1 MEDRYQVI
9 LQNVENHLDNK
20 INVLVRIAREPTNP
34 VDINAV
40 KVKADIN
47 SDDNCGLQPLLLLRK
62 IPDQFTR
69 EFFNQFVG
77 EPIRSNQ
84 ITPC

>member
-9 LQNVENHLDNK
+9 LRNVENHLDNK
-20 INVLVRIAREPTNP
+20 INVRIGREPTNP

-47 SDDNCGLQPLLLLRK
+47 SDDNCDLQPLFVMKDARP
-62 IPDQFTR
+62 IYQG
-69 EFFNQFVG
+69 FF
-77 EPIRSNQ
+77 
-84 ITPC
+84 